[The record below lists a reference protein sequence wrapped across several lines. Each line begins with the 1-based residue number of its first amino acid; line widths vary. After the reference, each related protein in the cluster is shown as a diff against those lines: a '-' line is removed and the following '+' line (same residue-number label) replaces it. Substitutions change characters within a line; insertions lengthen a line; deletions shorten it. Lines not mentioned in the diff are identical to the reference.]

1 MALSTSRSGLR
12 FTHLTL
18 RNWRNFSACDVQLG
32 PRAFLVGPN
41 ASGKSNLLDV
51 FRFLHDI
58 VSVGGGLQKAVR
70 DRGGVSSLRSLHAR
84 RHPGVSIDVVIG
96 TDERPQSWRYRL
108 DINKR
113 SRNDDAV
120 VEVERV
126 WRNGTLV
133 IERPNK
139 EDQRDRQRLSQT
151 VIEQIAANADFR
163 EVAAF
168 FQSVRYLHVSPQFI
182 RDPLR
187 ATRSADAYGG
197 DLIRVMA
204 ETPEKTRKARLKRI
218 EQGLQIAVPQI
229 GEIQIDRDAQGVPH
243 IKAKYRHW
251 RPQGAWQNEER
262 FSDGTLRLLG
272 LLWALQEPGGPLL
285 LEEPELSLHPAVTR
299 LLPTVFAR
307 VQRRGG
313 QILMTT
319 QSDALL
325 MDEGIGLDEV
335 FLMVPRDEGTEIVA
349 ASSLSGIRD
358 LLTGGSSLPE
368 VILPHTAPRDVR
380 QLSLLDL

>member
-1 MALSTSRSGLR
+1 M
-12 FTHLTL
+12 
-18 RNWRNFSACDVQLG
+18 
-32 PRAFLVGPN
+32 
-41 ASGKSNLLDV
+41 
-51 FRFLHDI
+51 
-58 VSVGGGLQKAVR
+58 
-70 DRGGVSSLRSLHAR
+70 
-84 RHPGVSIDVVIG
+84 
-96 TDERPQSWRYRL
+96 
-108 DINKR
+108 
-113 SRNDDAV
+113 
-120 VEVERV
+120 
-126 WRNGTLV
+126 
-133 IERPNK
+133 
-139 EDQRDRQRLSQT
+139 
-151 VIEQIAANADFR
+151 
-163 EVAAF
+163 
-168 FQSVRYLHVSPQFI
+168 
-182 RDPLR
+182 
-187 ATRSADAYGG
+187 
-197 DLIRVMA
+197 
-204 ETPEKTRKARLKRI
+204 
-218 EQGLQIAVPQI
+218 
-229 GEIQIDRDAQGVPH
+229 PH